1 LATVG
6 EPAVEE
12 SPMIV
17 ELLPSS
23 VPASEAQFLVSFLV
37 NGTVAIDAGPL
48 GLLADLERQRRVR
61 HVLLTHEHIDH
72 LATLPIFLE
81 NVYEPGPE
89 CVEILA
95 APEVLALLRQDI
107 FNGRI
112 WPDFFALS
120 AGSDRFVSGLPLE
133 AGRTVERAGLAITPL
148 AVSHSVDTLGL
159 LVDDGKA
166 AVAFPSDTGPT
177 EAIWATL
184 AAAPRLDAVFLELS
198 FPNRLAELAATTGHL
213 CPATFA
219 AEIRKLE
226 RPVRW
231 IVVHRK
237 PRYAGEIA
245 SELAALE
252 LPNVELVAIGK
263 PYSF

>member
-1 LATVG
+1 
-6 EPAVEE
+6 
-12 SPMIV
+12 MIV

-23 VPASEAQFLVSFLV
+23 LPASDTQFLVCFLV
-37 NGTVAIDAGPL
+37 NDTVAIDAGPL

-61 HVLLTHEHIDH
+61 HVFLTHEHIDH

-81 NVYEPGPE
+81 NVYVPGPE

-95 APEVLALLRQDI
+95 GPDVLEFLRQDI
-107 FNGRI
+107 FNDRV

-120 AGSDRFVSGLPLE
+120 AGSDRFVSGVPLE
-133 AGRTVERAGLAITPL
+133 PGRTVERGGLRITPL
-148 AVSHSVDTLGL
+148 PVSHSVDTLGF
-159 LVDDGKA
+159 LVDDGRA

-177 EAIWATL
+177 DRIWAALT
-184 AAAPRLDAVFLELS
+184 AAARLDAVFLEVS
-198 FPNRLAELAATTGHL
+198 FPNAMADLAATTGHL

-237 PRYAGEIA
+237 PRYAAEIA
-245 SELAALE
+245 RELAALD
-252 LPNVELVAIGK
+252 LPNVDLVAIGK
-263 PYSF
+263 PYAF